1 VLSKCFECAKDHLAE
16 GEIGE
21 VVEDFVDLFYEPHL
35 RREWTDAEADDRLD
49 DLKELAGQIA
59 GNPGGLEAF
68 LADVALLTNLDASRN
83 DPEGD
88 RLTLSTVHQAKG
100 MEFDYVF
107 IAGLHENGFPSY
119 RAVKD
124 GNRAEEQR
132 LFYTAVTRARKQ
144 LFLSWCQYV
153 KNHKEQMESTFIAS
167 IPKNC
172 IAYCL

>member
-1 VLSKCFECAKDHLAE
+1 ME
-16 GEIGE
+16 
-21 VVEDFVDLFYEPHL
+21 HL
-35 RREWTDAEADDRLD
+35 R
-49 DLKELAGQIA
+49 ELYRAMRKYDTGEQSTHDTLIRFIRTA
-59 GNPGGLEAF
+59 ALSTNP
-68 LADVALLTNLDASRN
+68 LDAGTQRQEKV
-83 DPEGD
+83 PII
-88 RLTLSTVHQAKG
+88 TVHQAKG

-167 IPKNC
+167 IPKRF
-172 IAYCL
+172 IVYC